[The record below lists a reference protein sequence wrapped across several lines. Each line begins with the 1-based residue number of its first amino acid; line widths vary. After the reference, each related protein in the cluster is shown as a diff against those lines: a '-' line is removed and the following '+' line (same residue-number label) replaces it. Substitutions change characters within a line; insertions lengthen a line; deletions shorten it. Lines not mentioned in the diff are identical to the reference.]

1 MSKYTISL
9 RNIESLIGHDELV
22 KFFTNYTLSNFL
34 SEKEI
39 ETIEK
44 RRYMVERRTSRKNC

>member
-9 RNIESLIGHDELV
+9 RNIESIIGHDELV

-34 SEKEI
+34 TEKEI

-44 RRYMVERRTSRKNC
+44 RRDMDKRRTCRKNC

>member
-9 RNIESLIGHDELV
+9 RNIEYLIGHEELL

-34 SEKEI
+34 TEKEI

-44 RRYMVERRTSRKNC
+44 RRYLV

>member
-9 RNIESLIGHDELV
+9 RNIEYLIGHDELL

-34 SEKEI
+34 TEKEI

-44 RRYMVERRTSRKNC
+44 RRDMDKRRTCRKNC